1 MYNFK
6 KIIGIISIFTV
17 IMFMGNGHIVAFS
30 ETTTGELE
38 MKKIEGNIEN
48 SDDRNAPKE
57 GSVELE
63 GVIGDWDPNEGV
75 SKKIN
80 DLNGSAIGGK
90 KPGEG
95 EYFTIAATVPL
106 SMDFGVYR
114 SSTNVVM
121 GNFYSPNY
129 KIINHGSKA
138 LDVRVGFDKGTSKD
152 NQTTL
157 FIDKPSIGNGK
168 VEIDLGLSYIQN
180 KEEIKVDLTKDLKSK
195 DSRIYLGTLVAN
207 EEAIVTF
214 KSNNWEP
221 ISWEPEVTESVNFSG
236 TLVFE
241 FSY

>member
-1 MYNFK
+1 MYKFK
-6 KIIGIISIFTV
+6 RIIGIIPIVTI
-17 IMFMGNGHIVAFS
+17 IMFMGNDYITTFS
-30 ETTTGELE
+30 STTNGELE
-38 MKKIEGNIEN
+38 MQTISGDKNN
-48 SDDRNAPKE
+48 SQDHNVPKE

-75 SKKIN
+75 SKKLN
-80 DLNGSAIGGK
+80 DLNENAIDGK
-90 KPGEG
+90 RPEEG

-114 SSTNVVM
+114 SSSNVVM
-121 GNFYSPNY
+121 GDFYSPNY
-129 KIINHGSKA
+129 KVINHGSKA
-138 LDVRVGFDKGTSKD
+138 LDVRVGFDKGTSTD

-180 KEEIKVDLTKDLKSK
+180 KEEVKVDLTKDLKSK